1 MARIAP
7 VVSANTPAAS
17 APLLAAVKAQ
27 LGVVPNMMAT
37 MAHAP
42 SVLRGYLGLA
52 DALAGGPLSARER
65 ELIALAVGETN
76 RCAYCVA
83 AHATLGKGA
92 GLSDAEVAAGRRA
105 QANVPR
111 DRALLQLAQAV
122 AREHGFV
129 GNAVLDD
136 ARRAGLSDGEIV
148 AVVAEV
154 ALNVLTNTINHV
166 AQTEVDFPAVPA
178 MAA

>member
-7 VVSANTPAAS
+7 VNSSNTPAAS
-17 APLLAAVKAQ
+17 APLLAAVKAK
-27 LGVVPNMMAT
+27 LGIVPNMMST

-52 DALAGGPLSARER
+52 DALSGGPLSARER
-65 ELIALAVGETN
+65 ELIALTVGETN

-83 AHATLGKGA
+83 AHATLGKGV
-92 GLSDAEVAAGRRA
+92 GLNDAEVAAGRQARA
-105 QANVPR
+105 GAPR
-111 DRALLQLAQAV
+111 EQALLSLAQSV
-122 AREHGFV
+122 AREHGLV
-129 GNAVLDD
+129 GDAVLAD
-136 ARRAGLSDGEIV
+136 ARRSGLGDGEIL

-166 AQTEVDFPAVPA
+166 AQTEVDFPAVP

>member
-7 VVSANTPAAS
+7 VDSSNTPAAS
-17 APLLAAVKAQ
+17 APLLAAVKAR
-27 LGVVPNMMAT
+27 LGVLPNMMAT

-52 DALAGGPLSARER
+52 DALSAGPLSARER

-83 AHATLGKGA
+83 AHATLGKGV
-92 GLSDAEVAAGRRA
+92 GLNDAEIAAGRHARA
-105 QANVPR
+105 GAPR
-111 DRALLQLAQAV
+111 EQALLTLAQAV
-122 AREHGFV
+122 AREHGLV
-129 GNAVLDD
+129 GDAVLGE
-136 ARRAGLSDGEIV
+136 ARRQGLADGEIV

-166 AQTEVDFPAVPA
+166 AQTEVDFPAVPL
-178 MAA
+178 AA

>member
-1 MARIAP
+1 MTRIAP
-7 VVSANTPAAS
+7 VNSSNTPAAS
-17 APLLAAVKAQ
+17 APLLSTVKGK
-27 LGVVPNMMAT
+27 LGLVPNMMAT

-52 DALAGGPLSARER
+52 DALSGGPLSARER
-65 ELIALAVGETN
+65 ELVALTVGETN

-83 AHATLGKGA
+83 AHATLGKGV
-92 GLSDAEVAAGRRA
+92 GLNDAEVAAGRQARA
-105 QANVPR
+105 GAPR
-111 DRALLQLAQAV
+111 EQALLSLAQSV
-122 AREHGFV
+122 AREHGLV
-129 GNAVLDD
+129 GDAVLAD
-136 ARRAGLSDGEIV
+136 ARRSGLGDGEIL

-166 AQTEVDFPAVPA
+166 AQTEVDFPAVP